1 MGREG
6 CVVLSG
12 RQWQTLRA
20 VCETLIPGAGAD
32 LPERLVQV
40 LATSGNPKDL
50 VQFRQALMLLGT
62 PGLGWFLHG
71 EGRPFSRLERSE
83 QEAVLRRWAC
93 HSLPVL
99 RQAFQAFKR
108 LTGFLWASAQGSP
121 MWSGVGYPGADRRRA
136 GQPLLQVSP
145 PPPDRDDVEAD
156 AIVVGSGAGGG
167 VAAATLA
174 ARGLRVVVLE
184 KGGFFPE
191 GELGLGE
198 ARGMEEL
205 YLDRGMTST
214 GDLSMTVLA
223 GSAVGGGTLINWT
236 ACIAPPDWLRQEWEQ
251 EYGLTGL
258 TSPAFS
264 ACVDEVCAR
273 LGVHSGESA
282 SLPNSSAGRLL
293 AGCRALGYHADDLPR
308 NVAGCGEDCGFC
320 AYGCRTGAKQSTA
333 RTFLVDAVEQ
343 GAQVVPRADVRRVL
357 MQGGAVTGV
366 EAAVGGRTVRF
377 RAPRVV
383 LAGGAIGTP
392 ALLLRSGLSNP
403 QIGRNLHLHPVVGVL
418 GGYEE
423 PIRPWS
429 GRLLPAYSRQFARL
443 DGNYGFL
450 LEVAP
455 AHPGLGGMS
464 FPWRSGQQFLHELG
478 QMDRTGVF
486 IVLVRDRD
494 AGRVTVDRAG
504 RHRIDYVVSEYD
516 RRHLLQGQRE
526 ALRVHRAAGAR
537 RLMTLHAGY
546 NVLEGGSDE
555 AAADFAERSQQL
567 PSGPNQLP
575 IFSAHQMG
583 TCRMGASPETAVAGP
598 DGQVF
603 GVRGLYVADGSAF
616 PAASGVNPMITIMS
630 LAAWVA
636 KQVK

>member
-1 MGREG
+1 M
-6 CVVLSG
+6 LSG

-20 VCETLIPGAGAD
+20 VCETLIPGAGTD

-50 VQFRQALMLLGT
+50 VQFRQALMLLST

-71 EGRPFSRLERSE
+71 HGRPFAQLERSE
-83 QEAVLRRWAC
+83 REAVLRRWAC

-108 LTGFLWASAQGSP
+108 LAGFLWASGPDSP
-121 MWSGVGYPGADRRRA
+121 LWSGVGYPGTDRREA
-136 GQPLLQVSP
+136 GQPLLRVSSP
-145 PPPDRDDVEAD
+145 SFDHGDVEAD
-156 AIVVGSGAGGG
+156 AIVIGSGAGGS
-167 VAAATLA
+167 VAAAILA

-184 KGGFFPE
+184 KGGYFPE

-214 GDLSMTVLA
+214 GDLSITVLA
-223 GSAVGGGTLINWT
+223 GSAVGGGTLVNWT
-236 ACIAPPDWLRQEWEQ
+236 ASIAPPDWLRQEWEQ

-258 TSPAFS
+258 TSPAFA

-308 NVAGCGEDCGFC
+308 NVAGCGGDCGFC
-320 AYGCRTGAKQSTA
+320 AYGCRTGAKQSTT

-343 GAQVVPRADVRRVL
+343 GAQVVPGAEVRRVL
-357 MQGGAVTGV
+357 MQGGEVTGV
-366 EAAVGGRTVRF
+366 EALVGGRPVRF

-383 LAGGAIGTP
+383 LAGGAIGSP

-403 QIGRNLHLHPVVGVL
+403 QIGRNLHLHPVAGVL
-418 GGYEE
+418 GVYDE

-429 GRLLPAYSRQFARL
+429 GRLLPAYSREFARL

-464 FPWRSGQQFLHELG
+464 FPWLTGHQFLRELG
-478 QMDRTGVF
+478 QMGQTGVF
-486 IVLVRDRD
+486 IVLVRDRN
-494 AGRVTVDRAG
+494 AGRVTIDRAG
-504 RHRIDYVVSEYD
+504 RHRVDYVVSEYD
-516 RRHLLQGQRE
+516 RRHLLQGQAE

-555 AAADFAERSQQL
+555 SAADFAERSLQL
-567 PSGPNQLP
+567 PCGPNHLP

-583 TCRMGASPETAVAGP
+583 TCRMGASPQSAVAGP

-616 PAASGVNPMITIMS
+616 PSASGVNPMITIMS
-630 LAAWVA
+630 LATWVA
-636 KQVK
+636 KQVV

>member
-1 MGREG
+1 M
-6 CVVLSG
+6 LSG

-20 VCETLIPGAGAD
+20 VCETLIPGAGD
-32 LPERLVQV
+32 GLPERVVQV
-40 LATSGNPKDL
+40 LATSDNPRDL
-50 VQFRQALMLLGT
+50 VQFRQALMLLGA
-62 PGLGWFLHG
+62 PGLGLFLHG
-71 EGRPFSRLERSE
+71 EGRPFAELGRSE
-83 QEAVLRRWAC
+83 QEAVLRRWGS
-93 HSLPVL
+93 HSLPLL

-108 LTGFLWASAQGSP
+108 LTGFLYASDPASP
-121 MWSGVGYPGADRRRA
+121 LWSTLGYSGADRRPSGPPALRIA
-136 GQPLLQVSP
+136 P
-145 PPPDRDDVEAD
+145 PPPLGRDVVDAD

-167 VAAATLA
+167 VAAAILA
-174 ARGLRVVVLE
+174 ARGLQVIVLE
-184 KGGFFPE
+184 KGGYFPE
-191 GELGLGE
+191 GDLGLGE
-198 ARGMEEL
+198 ACGMEEL
-205 YLDRGMTST
+205 YLDRGMTAAH
-214 GDLSMTVLA
+214 DLSVAVLA

-236 ACIAPPDWLRQEWEQ
+236 ACISPPDWLRQEWEQ

-258 TSPAFS
+258 TSPEFQ

-273 LGVHSGESA
+273 MGVHSGESA
-282 SLPNSSAGRLL
+282 SLPYSSAGRLL
-293 AGCRALGYHADDLPR
+293 AGCRALNYHADDLPR

-333 RTFLVDAVEQ
+333 RTFLVDAVEH
-343 GAQVVPRADVRRVL
+343 GAQVMPRADVRQVL
-357 MQGGAVTGV
+357 TQGGAVTGV
-366 EAAVGGRTVRF
+366 EASVGGRLVRF
-377 RAPRVV
+377 RAPRVI
-383 LAGGAIGTP
+383 LAGGAIGSP
-392 ALLLRSGLSNP
+392 ALLLRSGIESLHV
-403 QIGRNLHLHPVVGVL
+403 GRNLHLHPVVGVL
-418 GGYEE
+418 GSYDE

-455 AHPGLGGMS
+455 VHPGIGGLAV
-464 FPWRSGQQFLHELG
+464 PWQSGQQFLRELG
-478 QMDRTGVF
+478 QLDRAGVF
-486 IVLVRDRD
+486 IALVRDRG

-504 RHRIDYVVSEYD
+504 RHRIDYAVSEYD
-516 RRHLLQGQRE
+516 TRHLLQGQAE
-526 ALRVHRAAGAR
+526 ALKVHRAAGAR

-555 AAADFAERSQQL
+555 AAADFAARSRQL
-567 PSGPNQLP
+567 PLGPNHVP

-583 TCRMGASPETAVAGP
+583 TCRMGASPQTAVAGP

-603 GVRGLYVADGSAF
+603 GVRGLYVADASAF